1 MSGRR
6 RLYGDLY
13 CASGDV
19 DDGRS
24 QDAGRVGQIRQVA
37 DVGGRH
43 GLGHGCSVALRCAGD
58 AAGGGGLLRAS
69 CCKRVLPNIHALA
82 LVAARGGR
90 ALAGGSLLRRR
101 LGSTAC
107 LYGALL
113 D

>member
-24 QDAGRVGQIRQVA
+24 QDAGRVGQVRQVA

-43 GLGHGCSVALRCAGD
+43 GLGHGPCVALACV
-58 AAGGGGLLRAS
+58 GGLRGVGVPLRAS
-69 CCKRVLPNIHALA
+69 CCKRVLPNIHAPA
-82 LVAARGGR
+82 LVSARGGR
-90 ALAGGSLLRRR
+90 ALAGGSLQMRR